1 MGVLRE
7 TGVSRNPYGY
17 DDKDALLRSGIM
29 FPKTIRHLKGEDL
42 KDAIP
47 DKLYIPLTDI
57 RMLTK
62 VDLLMLEM
70 LANCN
75 WERPL
80 YLAISVGS
88 VSKLKFDNYFVQ
100 EGLAF
105 RFTPFD

>member
-1 MGVLRE
+1 
-7 TGVSRNPYGY
+7 
-17 DDKDALLRSGIM
+17 
-29 FPKTIRHLKGEDL
+29 
-42 KDAIP
+42 
-47 DKLYIPLTDI
+47 
-57 RMLTK
+57 MLTK

-105 RFTPFD
+105 RFTLLTIRSGEMSVKTDFMQ